1 VSRISQRCPCGA
13 LTGRL
18 FGLPCYQPSTD
29 PEPGASV
36 TALVRYGDPPP
47 LRRWERT
54 DNGLWTQHG
63 SIIGVYHP
71 PTPPLPWSEIAEC
84 WAGTTHV
91 LLGTERGRDGEWTV
105 IVLSP
110 LPTPR
115 SGE

>member
-91 LLGTERGRDGEWTV
+91 LLGTERHDGEWTV
-105 IVLSP
+105 ILLNP
-110 LPTPR
+110 LPSPR
-115 SGE
+115 SSE